1 MTTFLTGT
9 IATSVRA
16 IDDLSQQL
24 GQRGWHVGV
33 VSGGTSLREAL
44 DALGAALDFP
54 DYYGR
59 NLDALEDCLR
69 DVERPTALLW
79 AGWEP
84 LAVHA
89 PDAWAALQAVLK
101 RRVEADL
108 EPFSVV
114 YCVNQED

>member
-1 MTTFLTGT
+1 MNAPLTST

-16 IDDLSQQL
+16 IDELSQQL

-44 DALGAALDFP
+44 DALGAALGFP

-69 DVERPTALLW
+69 DVEGPTALLW

-84 LAVHA
+84 FAVHA

-101 RRVEADL
+101 RRVESDL
-108 EPFSVV
+108 GPFTVV
-114 YCVNQED
+114 FCVDQER